1 MRTCTV
7 CANNLSCD
15 FFDDFIDPGLLS
27 QLRAPFDLH
36 NTFNSACVIVALC
49 SFDFKAT
56 QRKPFFTV
64 PCLMLSNFA
73 PKPRC
78 LLAPMA
84 TLALRVHE
92 HLGVGPWVPPGFHR
106 CIGYPTHIPSIPAT
120 LARKMPRILDDTN
133 AGSDHAD
140 FDVPLLFRYHVDER
154 HRPKMC
160 LSTRW

>member
-15 FFDDFIDPGLLS
+15 FFDDYIDPGLLS
-27 QLRAPFDLH
+27 QLRAFFDLH
-36 NTFNSACVIVALC
+36 NTFNSARVIVALC

-92 HLGVGPWVPPGFHR
+92 HLGVRPWVPPGFPR
-106 CIGYPTHIPSIPAT
+106 CIGYPTHIPSIPVT
-120 LARKMPRILDDTN
+120 LARNKRQESLMTQMLVPITPILMSRCCSG
-133 AGSDHAD
+133 A
-140 FDVPLLFRYHVDER
+140 
-154 HRPKMC
+154 M
-160 LSTRW
+160 STKGRDRRCV